1 LISKKE
7 DDLLHLKED
16 IEKMEPNE
24 VIRKVYQWK
33 INEKIA
39 ELHMLRAAFNN
50 DDRRFSRY
58 SRFIYRSPEADVD
71 MYTMT
76 K

>member
-50 DDRRFSRY
+50 DDRRFFRY